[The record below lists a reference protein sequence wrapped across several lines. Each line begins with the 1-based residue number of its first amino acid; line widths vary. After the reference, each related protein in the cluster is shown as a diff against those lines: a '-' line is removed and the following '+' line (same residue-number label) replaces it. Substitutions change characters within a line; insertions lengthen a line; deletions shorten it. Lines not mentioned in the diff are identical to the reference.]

1 MNSKSRQ
8 KKSILAA
15 LNEFFDR
22 KTIKG
27 FANRIAAI
35 EELDLSRQE
44 ALRPLLGPDGPPRLI
59 LFAPAQS
66 MLAERQAPG
75 WWPGSL
81 LPWQITPER
90 TLVLTERFLY

>member
-35 EELDLSRQE
+35 EDLDLPRQE
-44 ALRPLLGPDGPPRLI
+44 AFCPLLGPGGPPRL
-59 LFAPAQS
+59 PARS
-66 MLAERQAPG
+66 PNRLTG
-75 WWPGSL
+75 FCKFN
-81 LPWQITPER
+81 R
-90 TLVLTERFLY
+90 TQLTSE